1 MREAH
6 WAESC
11 LNWKEPLRHGINE
24 ILPQIVSFPV
34 PCLCSCANPKFYPI
48 KYQSL
53 LVLRPANSKEIGT
66 QHNTTQHNTQTGDN
80 ADKHQEMRWGVRER
94 AGRHV
99 QDKHS
104 ASSSA
109 STAGDG
115 EPPELYTTSPCCLSK
130 SSSSLSASSPLPKF
144 YSINKEPSQRG

>member
-1 MREAH
+1 MKFSPKSSPSQSRA
-6 WAESC
+6 
-11 LNWKEPLRHGINE
+11 
-24 ILPQIVSFPV
+24 
-34 PCLCSCANPKFYPI
+34 CAVVLTPNSIQLSTNP
-48 KYQSL
+48 SL
-53 LVLRPANSKEIGT
+53 FFDLLTRRRLV
-66 QHNTTQHNTQTGDN
+66 HNTTQHNTQTGDN

-144 YSINKEPSQRG
+144 YSINREPRGIRTTVQLAHEQLT